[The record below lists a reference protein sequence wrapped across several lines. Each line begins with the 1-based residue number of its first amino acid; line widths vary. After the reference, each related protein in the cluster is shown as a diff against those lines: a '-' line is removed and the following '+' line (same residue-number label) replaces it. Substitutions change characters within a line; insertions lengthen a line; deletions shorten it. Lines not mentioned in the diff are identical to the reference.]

1 MRVVDVQAHV
11 LPRVYLARLLEE
23 SDYPRVE
30 RDGEQLWV
38 HSGPGLRTPVRSA
51 MVDLE
56 ARLADMD
63 AVGVDVQ
70 LLSTT
75 LPGAEMFHNRD
86 FGIDLARAAND
97 DLAHIVRSAPDRF
110 LGMAALPLQEPS
122 AARTE
127 LHRAATELGFPA
139 ACLYT
144 NVGGRMLDDPTVELD
159 ALFSLA
165 EALDVPLFL
174 HPTYPVVAPY
184 LQDHNLIPI
193 VGFMLDT
200 TLAVTRLIFSG
211 LLARHPA
218 LKLIVHHLAAT
229 LPFLIK
235 RIDYESGRMPNG
247 WASIGEVPSQALKRL
262 WVDTVNPDPA
272 AIRMARDV
280 FGVDRLLFGT
290 DHPFWDPRDAMN
302 TARALEW
309 PPDDLLALL
318 GGNAARLL
326 KLDAD

>member
-1 MRVVDVQAHV
+1 
-11 LPRVYLARLLEE
+11 
-23 SDYPRVE
+23 
-30 RDGEQLWV
+30 
-38 HSGPGLRTPVRSA
+38 
-51 MVDLE
+51 
-56 ARLADMD
+56 
-63 AVGVDVQ
+63 
-70 LLSTT
+70 
-75 LPGAEMFHNRD
+75 
-86 FGIDLARAAND
+86 
-97 DLAHIVRSAPDRF
+97 
-110 LGMAALPLQEPS
+110 
-122 AARTE
+122 
-127 LHRAATELGFPA
+127 
-139 ACLYT
+139 
-144 NVGGRMLDDPTVELD
+144 MLDDPTVELD

-184 LQDHNLIPI
+184 VQDHNLIPI

-218 LKLIVHHLAAT
+218 LKLVVHHLAAT